1 MYNVLISMKKEVVP
15 QKSYILHCNANLRF
29 PSFRATSA
37 FFGHGVKV
45 GPGPWDPGPPLSLK
59 MGPQDPLQN
68 LKVGPQNPHS
78 KFKSGTLIK

>member
-45 GPGPWDPGPPLSLK
+45 GPGPPLSLK
-59 MGPQDPLQN
+59 VGPQDPLQN
-68 LKVGPQNPHS
+68 LKVGPQDPHS

>member
-1 MYNVLISMKKEVVP
+1 MKKEVVP

-45 GPGPWDPGPPLSLK
+45 GPGPPLSLK
-59 MGPQDPLQN
+59 VGPQDPLQN
-68 LKVGPQNPHS
+68 LKVGPQDPHS